1 VIIEKFT
8 GVKILHS
15 VDKSSVL
22 VYIDEEY
29 DKRINTTVEVSEQ
42 WLRWLDILVTAENN
56 PPLKQA
62 VEQVELLH
70 ILAKKS

>member
-1 VIIEKFT
+1 MILEKFT